1 MTVEIGNNSGITG
14 VKPDFNK
21 ALTSSSETARNNKT
35 NFISYLNDALQEV
48 DNLQKEAAESAQKL
62 ALGEEDYLHNT
73 MIAYEKANLA
83 LQLTIEVRNKI
94 VEAYQEIMRMQM

>member
-1 MTVEIGNNSGITG
+1 MTPGIWDNSAISALKPEFSKSLTTG
-14 VKPDFNK
+14 P
-21 ALTSSSETARNNKT
+21 ETANSSKT

-48 DNLQKEAAESAQKL
+48 DNLQKEAAQSAQKL

-94 VEAYQEIMRMQM
+94 VEAYQEIMRIQM